1 MLNKAFNRLTG
12 FADVEQRGNVIIISG
27 VSAST
32 LSRDMK
38 YIWNTSKI
46 ASSMFIKA
54 TWSEIRIPTFF
65 ALEFQYILRKLIDSR
80 GLYTSKR
87 ILKNVVEEVTKEI
100 LLNGADSW
108 SSFSYGGCSLIYD
121 CDIAERLS
129 TPSELKKN
137 KGGENHPNKNETW
150 LDCQTRALT
159 QAYRKVMRHKRNLVG

>member
-12 FADVEQRGNVIIISG
+12 FTDVEQRGKVIIISG

-65 ALEFQYILRKLIDSR
+65 ALEFQYILRKMVDSR

-87 ILKNVVEEVTKEI
+87 ILKNVIEALETQTWISRISTPQTPWLDREKLKEI
-100 LLNGADSW
+100 IYPKLLAHQAEFLDVYESTRKRYGVKRYVTSSGSW
-108 SSFSYGGCSLIYD
+108 CG
-121 CDIAERLS
+121 
-129 TPSELKKN
+129 
-137 KGGENHPNKNETW
+137 
-150 LDCQTRALT
+150 
-159 QAYRKVMRHKRNLVG
+159 

>member
-54 TWSEIRIPTFF
+54 TWAEIRIPTFF

-87 ILKNVVEEVTKEI
+87 ILKNVVEALETQTWIANISAPQRPWLDREKLKEI
-100 LLNGADSW
+100 IYPKLL
-108 SSFSYGGCSLIYD
+108 
-121 CDIAERLS
+121 
-129 TPSELKKN
+129 P
-137 KGGENHPNKNETW
+137 
-150 LDCQTRALT
+150 
-159 QAYRKVMRHKRNLVG
+159 

>member
-12 FADVEQRGNVIIISG
+12 FADVKQRGNVIIISG

-87 ILKNVVEEVTKEI
+87 ILKNVVEALETQTWIANISVPQQPWLDRTKLKEI
-100 LLNGADSW
+100 IYPKLLTHQEEFLDIYESTRKRYGLKGMLLAAAPGALQGDAHYIS
-108 SSFSYGGCSLIYD
+108 
-121 CDIAERLS
+121 
-129 TPSELKKN
+129 
-137 KGGENHPNKNETW
+137 
-150 LDCQTRALT
+150 
-159 QAYRKVMRHKRNLVG
+159 